1 MTRPDAGEVM
11 GKGRLVQRSDIGR
24 WSLVAIAVFMIPAGL
39 QAAFAPRSFFDDFPL
54 GRGWIS
60 AGDAAYDEHLVRDVG
75 GLFLALI
82 VVTLW
87 SAWRREAMAA
97 VAIAWLVQG
106 VLHLGYHVGHLEGLG
121 GADKAGLVALAR
133 ARAGARPCR
142 VVRHRVGASVMSDA
156 PQKRAR

>member
-1 MTRPDAGEVM
+1 M
-11 GKGRLVQRSDIGR
+11 QRSGITRLGIAR
-24 WSLVAIAVFMIPAGL
+24 WSLVAIALLMLPAGV

-60 AGDAAYDEHLVRDVG
+60 VDHAAYDEHLVRDVG

-106 VLHLGYHVGHLEGLG
+106 VLHLAYHVGHLDGLG
-121 GADKAGLVALAR
+121 GADKAGLVGSLVLVPVLALVALW
-133 ARAGARPCR
+133 
-142 VVRHRVGASVMSDA
+142 ASMSE
-156 PQKRAR
+156 RRS

>member
-1 MTRPDAGEVM
+1 M
-11 GKGRLVQRSDIGR
+11 I
-24 WSLVAIAVFMIPAGL
+24 AIAVLMLPAGL

-87 SAWRREAMAA
+87 SAWRREAMTA
-97 VAIAWLVQG
+97 VAMAWLVQG
-106 VLHLGYHVGHLEGLG
+106 VLHLGYHVGHLDGLG
-121 GADKAGLVALAR
+121 GTDKVGLVVSLTLVPILALVALLATMSE
-133 ARAGARPCR
+133 RP
-142 VVRHRVGASVMSDA
+142 S
-156 PQKRAR
+156 